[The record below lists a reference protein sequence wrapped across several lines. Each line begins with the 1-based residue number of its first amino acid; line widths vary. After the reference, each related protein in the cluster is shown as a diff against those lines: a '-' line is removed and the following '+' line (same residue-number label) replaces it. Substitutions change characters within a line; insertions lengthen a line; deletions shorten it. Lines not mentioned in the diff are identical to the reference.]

1 MPITN
6 FNLIGIAKNLKFFE
20 TRAPRGFQNSPR
32 GERALRR
39 SPFSLRPCAFGLL
52 LLSFDTIKT
61 YLLILIEIYDYG
73 VGIRN
78 D

>member
-1 MPITN
+1 MAFMLKDLSAMPAFT
-6 FNLIGIAKNLKFFE
+6 F
-20 TRAPRGFQNSPR
+20 
-32 GERALRR
+32 
-39 SPFSLRPCAFGLL
+39 AFGLL